1 MADRLLTK
9 TVRQIIPE
17 SESYMELLEV
27 EKKLDLVLMRKRLTL
42 QESLKQPLK
51 VHILFFF
58 IAIMCAFRFIPLFS
72 KQTKRVLRVMLS
84 SAFKPGSPD
93 TIGPDGQSNNDGCPP
108 GWELKV
114 EGQLLEK
121 VHSCKPPNYRSCY

>member
-1 MADRLLTK
+1 MFSFRKKKRRLADRLLTK

-51 VHILFFF
+51 VSFTISAFVALKLAYAYASTLFF
-58 IAIMCAFRFIPLFS
+58 RS
-72 KQTKRVLRVMLS
+72 SVLCVL
-84 SAFKPGSPD
+84 
-93 TIGPDGQSNNDGCPP
+93 C
-108 GWELKV
+108 
-114 EGQLLEK
+114 
-121 VHSCKPPNYRSCY
+121 

>member
-27 EKKLDLVLMRKRLTL
+27 EKKLDHVLMRKRLTL

-51 VHILFFF
+51 VIYIFIITIACSYCASNLILH
-58 IAIMCAFRFIPLFS
+58 L
-72 KQTKRVLRVMLS
+72 
-84 SAFKPGSPD
+84 
-93 TIGPDGQSNNDGCPP
+93 TIDQANSQGH
-108 GWELKV
+108 V
-114 EGQLLEK
+114 EQHL
-121 VHSCKPPNYRSCY
+121 

>member
-51 VHILFFF
+51 VGYSCVNISN
-58 IAIMCAFRFIPLFS
+58 CFIP
-72 KQTKRVLRVMLS
+72 S
-84 SAFKPGSPD
+84 S
-93 TIGPDGQSNNDGCPP
+93 
-108 GWELKV
+108 
-114 EGQLLEK
+114 
-121 VHSCKPPNYRSCY
+121 Y